1 MVTDGRE
8 ALHGSRNPGFTS
20 KAQHDLLCNSIHGKK
35 SKNRIGAQQ
44 ESPPKVL
51 IQIASTKL
59 LDRLE
64 PKTRIFNGV
73 LLGRYWNSQ
82 LNDLDF
88 VMKNSVRDH

>member
-1 MVTDGRE
+1 MVLSFT
-8 ALHGSRNPGFTS
+8 ASVVVVLSSPGFTS
-20 KAQHDLLCNSIHGKK
+20 KAQHNLVCKSIHGKK

-73 LLGRYWNSQ
+73 LVGRYWNSQ
-82 LNDLDF
+82 LMTWIL
-88 VMKNSVRDH
+88 